1 MTVATIRMIIRQV
14 NDFFVKRRSDHDK
27 IYKDSEMEIEA
38 FLLCDCATVSG
49 GKLNVLGAFDI
60 IWAKQMPAVHPTCA
74 VVTRA
79 RFSKFEEGMHDVRIT
94 IIDEDGNIVG
104 PDLKDNISIT
114 VPPNEDSI
122 SRNLILNIHG
132 IRFNKS
138 GQYRIDLSIDNQQVG
153 SLPIKVREV
162 PKHPSPENN

>member
-1 MTVATIRMIIRQV
+1 
-14 NDFFVKRRSDHDK
+14 
-27 IYKDSEMEIEA
+27 MEIEA

-60 IWAKQMPAVHPTCA
+60 IWARQMPAVHPACA

-79 RFSKFEEGMHDVRIT
+79 RFSKIEEGTHDVRIT

-104 PDLKDNISIT
+104 PDLKDSISIKI
-114 VPPNEDSI
+114 PPNEDSI

-132 IRFNKS
+132 LRFNKP
-138 GQYRIDLSIDNQQVG
+138 GQYRIDLSIDSQQVA

-162 PKHPSPENN
+162 PKHSEPPENN

>member
-1 MTVATIRMIIRQV
+1 
-14 NDFFVKRRSDHDK
+14 
-27 IYKDSEMEIEA
+27 MEIEA

-60 IWAKQMPAVHPTCA
+60 IWARQIPAVHPVCA
-74 VVTRA
+74 VVARA
-79 RFSKFEEGMHDVRIT
+79 RFSKIEEGTHDVRIT

-104 PDLKDNISIT
+104 PDLKENISIT
-114 VPPNEDSI
+114 IPPSEESI

-132 IRFNKS
+132 LRFNQI
-138 GQYRIDLSIDNQQVG
+138 GQYRIDLSIDSQQVA

-162 PKHPSPENN
+162 PKPSQPQENN

>member
-1 MTVATIRMIIRQV
+1 V
-14 NDFFVKRRSDHDK
+14 
-27 IYKDSEMEIEA
+27 EIEA

-60 IWAKQMPAVHPTCA
+60 IWAKQMPAVHPACA

-79 RFSKFEEGMHDVRIT
+79 RFSKIEEGVHDVRIT

-104 PDLKDNISIT
+104 PDLKDSISIKM
-114 VPPNEDSI
+114 PPSEDSI

-132 IRFNKS
+132 LRFNKP
-138 GQYRIDLSIDNQQVG
+138 GQYRIDLSIDSQQVA

-162 PKHPSPENN
+162 PKPTQPPENN

>member
-1 MTVATIRMIIRQV
+1 
-14 NDFFVKRRSDHDK
+14 
-27 IYKDSEMEIEA
+27 MEIEA

-60 IWAKQMPAVHPTCA
+60 IWAKQMPAVHPACA

-79 RFSKFEEGMHDVRIT
+79 RFSKIEEGAHDVRIT

-104 PDLKDNISIT
+104 PDLKDSISIQM
-114 VPPNEDSI
+114 PPNEDSI

-132 IRFNKS
+132 LRFNKP
-138 GQYRIDLSIDNQQVG
+138 GQYRIDLSIDSQQVA
-153 SLPIKVREV
+153 SLPIKVREL
-162 PKHPSPENN
+162 PKHPQPLENN